1 MGIRQLHSSR
11 AVRTTINTAMNLTT
25 EVSGGPHR
33 GESDTLNPSGLGQA
47 CSEVAALRPSESGF
61 TLIELMVV
69 LLIIAILLAIAIPT
83 FLGVTNTAG
92 DRAAQSN
99 LTNALTEAKALYEV
113 SQTYSPTGGA
123 YTPGQFTSQ
132 APEFTWQTTA
142 CSSQPNCISYDVV
155 NVATANDGQ
164 GLILAAYSAKTTTC
178 WYLVDLEAA
187 PSSGLTGGIES
198 GGTNKNAMGAAGVFY
213 GKSKTGAPN
222 CLAST
227 ALDPTGGATWGST
240 YSTAGYVY

>member
-1 MGIRQLHSSR
+1 
-11 AVRTTINTAMNLTT
+11 MNLTT
-25 EVSGGPHR
+25 EILERTVREGPNR
-33 GESDTLNPSGLGQA
+33 LIGPTYTNTCVESTADGAPEA
-47 CSEVAALRPSESGF
+47 GF
-61 TLIELMVV
+61 TLIGLMVV

-113 SQTYSPTGGA
+113 SQTYSPTGGV

-142 CSSQPNCISYDVV
+142 CSSQTNCISYDVV
-155 NVATANDGQ
+155 NVATAGDGQ
-164 GLILAAYSAKTTTC
+164 GLTLAAYSAKTTTC
-178 WYLVDLEAA
+178 WYLVDLETA
-187 PSSGLTGGIES
+187 PVSGLTGGIES

-213 GKSKTGAPN
+213 GKSKTGATN

-227 ALDPTGGATWGST
+227 ALDPTGGGAWGTT
-240 YSTAGYVY
+240 YSNAGYVY

>member
-1 MGIRQLHSSR
+1 MKQASLRRLSESR
-11 AVRTTINTAMNLTT
+11 AAEEGKEIA
-25 EVSGGPHR
+25 EG
-33 GESDTLNPSGLGQA
+33 
-47 CSEVAALRPSESGF
+47 GF

-113 SQTYSPTGGA
+113 SQSYSQNGAA

-142 CSSQPNCISYDVV
+142 CSTSATNCISFMVV
-155 NVATANDGQ
+155 DASTAGDGQ
-164 GLILAAYSAKTTTC
+164 GIVLAAYSAKTSTC
-178 WYLVDLEAA
+178 WYVVDLESA
-187 PSSGLTGGIES
+187 PAVLASPGFDTSG
-198 GGTNKNAMGAAGVFY
+198 NKNSSTVTATANAVANAGVYY
-213 GKSKTGAPN
+213 GKSPANTTT
-222 CLAST
+222 CIAST
-227 ALDPTGGATWGST
+227 GELTPNKAFWGTS
-240 YSTAGYVY
+240 YANAGIVS

>member
-1 MGIRQLHSSR
+1 VPQTFFSHTR
-11 AVRTTINTAMNLTT
+11 
-25 EVSGGPHR
+25 
-33 GESDTLNPSGLGQA
+33 
-47 CSEVAALRPSESGF
+47 ALRTGEPPGDGSLEAGF

-113 SQTYSPTGGA
+113 NQSYSSSGA
-123 YTPGQFTSQ
+123 PYTPGQFTSQ

-142 CSSQPNCISYDVV
+142 CSSSQTNCISYDVV

-164 GLILAAYSAKTTTC
+164 GILLAAYSSKTSTC
-178 WYLVDLEAA
+178 WYALDLEAPPA
-187 PSSGLTGGIES
+187 TLTAGIVS
-198 GGTNKNAMGAAGVFY
+198 GGSNKNAMTTAGVSY
-213 GKSKTGAPN
+213 GKSKTGATT
-222 CLAST
+222 CLAAT
-227 ALDPTGGATWGST
+227 AAAPTTSATWGSS
-240 YSTAGYVY
+240 YSNAGYVY